1 MCLAGA
7 KVASWSLTQEV
18 TGLSPFSLM
27 TNIFVTGFAEFEET
41 PEVPG

>member
-7 KVASWSLTQEV
+7 KVASWSLTQKV

-27 TNIFVTGFAEFEET
+27 TNIFVTGIAEFEET